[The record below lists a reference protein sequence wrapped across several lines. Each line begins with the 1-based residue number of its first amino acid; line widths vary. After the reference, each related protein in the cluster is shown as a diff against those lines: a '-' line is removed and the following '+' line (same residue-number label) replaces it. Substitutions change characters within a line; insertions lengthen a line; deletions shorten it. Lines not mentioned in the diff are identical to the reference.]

1 MQGSDANR
9 LEQPLCRWY
18 KGRLKQI
25 KEEEVWG
32 KPSID
37 FLTLAFIQD
46 TWRKLLNAQ
55 LAHTSDLLA
64 ALNEPAET
72 VVVLAQAED
81 GQWLHQGNCLEYWDH
96 HKIGWILTS
105 ASISFFP
112 GVGRREKCVQGL
124 GRGWGYWVGRINI
137 MEEMRSSRKCMNSF
151 PDSTHSWKHFFF

>member
-18 KGRLKQI
+18 RGRLKQI
-25 KEEEVWG
+25 KEEEVG
-32 KPSID
+32 RKPSTD

-46 TWRKLLNAQ
+46 TWRKLLNAH
-55 LAHTSDLLA
+55 LAHTSYLLA
-64 ALNEPAET
+64 ALNKPAET

-81 GQWLHQGNCLEYWDH
+81 GQWLLQGNCLEYRDH

-112 GVGRREKCVQGL
+112 GVEEEREMCAGAGQ
-124 GRGWGYWVGRINI
+124 R
-137 MEEMRSSRKCMNSF
+137 MRLLN
-151 PDSTHSWKHFFF
+151 WKN

>member
-18 KGRLKQI
+18 KGRFKQI
-25 KEEEVWG
+25 KEEVRG

-46 TWRKLLNAQ
+46 TWRILLNTH

-64 ALNEPAET
+64 ALNEHAET
-72 VVVLAQAED
+72 VVVLPQAED
-81 GQWLHQGNCLEYWDH
+81 GQWLLQGNCLEYQDH
-96 HKIGWILTS
+96 HKIGWIVTS

-112 GVGRREKCVQGL
+112 GVGEEREMCAGA
-124 GRGWGYWVGRINI
+124 GRG
-137 MEEMRSSRKCMNSF
+137 MRLL
-151 PDSTHSWKHFFF
+151 SWEN

>member
-25 KEEEVWG
+25 KEEVRG

-46 TWRKLLNAQ
+46 TWHKLLNAHP
-55 LAHTSDLLA
+55 AHTSDLLA

-81 GQWLHQGNCLEYWDH
+81 SQWLLQGNCLEYQTITKLD
-96 HKIGWILTS
+96 
-105 ASISFFP
+105 
-112 GVGRREKCVQGL
+112 GL
-124 GRGWGYWVGRINI
+124 
-137 MEEMRSSRKCMNSF
+137 
-151 PDSTHSWKHFFF
+151 